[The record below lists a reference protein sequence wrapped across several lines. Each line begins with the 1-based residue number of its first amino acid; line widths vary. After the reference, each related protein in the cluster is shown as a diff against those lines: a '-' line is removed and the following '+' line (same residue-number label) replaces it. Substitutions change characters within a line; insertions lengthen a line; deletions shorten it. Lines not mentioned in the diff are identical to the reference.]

1 MQSGTSE
8 LGTSTI
14 LLLSKKVSGK
24 LCSKVS
30 QILLS
35 YSFAQIVLNHAL

>member
-14 LLLSKKVSGK
+14 LLLSKKVFGK

-30 QILLS
+30 QIVLS
-35 YSFAQIVLNHAL
+35 YSFTQTVSKPAL